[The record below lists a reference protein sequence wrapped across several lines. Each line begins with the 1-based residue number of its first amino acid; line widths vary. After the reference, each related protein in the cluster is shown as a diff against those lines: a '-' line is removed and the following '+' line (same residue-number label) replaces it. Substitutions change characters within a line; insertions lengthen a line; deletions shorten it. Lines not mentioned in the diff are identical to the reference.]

1 MEKELNQE
9 KLLRIIKI
17 RSWIEILKIILDVIY
32 NSMNISTY
40 KKVLSKYATGITVVA
55 KKNNKNLIEGITVN
69 SFVSIS
75 LKPAYISWSLDKTSS
90 SFKKFK
96 NLKFFNIY
104 ILSAK
109 QIEVSNYFSS
119 KNEVQKNSIIA
130 KNLLKNNLAELNCK
144 TIKKINIGDHL
155 FFVAKV
161 FKFNLKKEEKPLIY
175 FASKYKKLLW

>member
-1 MEKELNQE
+1 M
-9 KLLRIIKI
+9 
-17 RSWIEILKIILDVIY
+17 KIILDVIC
-32 NSMNISTY
+32 NPMNISKY
-40 KKVLSKYATGITVVA
+40 KKVLSKYATGITVVT
-55 KKNNKNLIEGITVN
+55 KKDKSNFVTGITVN

-75 LKPAYISWSLDKTSS
+75 LKPTYISWSLDKTTS
-90 SFKKFK
+90 SFKKFN

-119 KNEVQKNSIIA
+119 KNEVKKNSIIA
-130 KNLLKNNLAELNCK
+130 KNLLKYNLGELNCK

-161 FKFNLKKEEKPLIY
+161 IKFKLKKEEKPLIY
-175 FASKYKKLLW
+175 FASKYKKLS

>member
-1 MEKELNQE
+1 M
-9 KLLRIIKI
+9 
-17 RSWIEILKIILDVIY
+17 KIILDVIC
-32 NSMNISTY
+32 NPMNISKY
-40 KKVLSKYATGITVVA
+40 KKVLSKYATGITVVT
-55 KKNNKNLIEGITVN
+55 KQDKSNFVTGITVN

-75 LKPAYISWSLDKTSS
+75 LKPTYISWSLDKTTS
-90 SFKKFK
+90 SFKKFN

-119 KNEVQKNSIIA
+119 KNEVKKNSIIA
-130 KNLLKNNLAELNCK
+130 KNLLKYNLGELNCK

-161 FKFNLKKEEKPLIY
+161 IKFKLKKEEKPLIY
-175 FASKYKKLLW
+175 FASKYKKLS

>member
-1 MEKELNQE
+1 M
-9 KLLRIIKI
+9 
-17 RSWIEILKIILDVIY
+17 KIILDVIC
-32 NSMNISTY
+32 NTMNISKY

-55 KKNNKNLIEGITVN
+55 KQDKSNFVTGITVN

-75 LKPAYISWSLDKTSS
+75 LKPTYISWSLDKTTS
-90 SFKKFK
+90 SFKKFN

-119 KNEVQKNSIIA
+119 KNEVKKNSIIA
-130 KNLLKNNLAELNCK
+130 KNLLKYNLGELNCK

-161 FKFNLKKEEKPLIY
+161 IKFKLKKDQKPLIY
-175 FASKYKKLLW
+175 FASKYKKLF

>member
-1 MEKELNQE
+1 
-9 KLLRIIKI
+9 
-17 RSWIEILKIILDVIY
+17 
-32 NSMNISTY
+32 MNISTY

-90 SFKKFK
+90 SFNKFK

-119 KNEVQKNSIIA
+119 KNEIKKNSMIA

-175 FASKYKKLLW
+175 FASKYKKLL

>member
-1 MEKELNQE
+1 
-9 KLLRIIKI
+9 
-17 RSWIEILKIILDVIY
+17 
-32 NSMNISTY
+32 
-40 KKVLSKYATGITVVA
+40 
-55 KKNNKNLIEGITVN
+55 
-69 SFVSIS
+69 
-75 LKPAYISWSLDKTSS
+75 LDKTSS

-119 KNEVQKNSIIA
+119 KNEIKKNSIIA

-175 FASKYKKLLW
+175 FASKYKKLL

>member
-1 MEKELNQE
+1 MEKELSQA

-17 RSWIEILKIILDVIY
+17 RLWIEILKIILDVTY

-119 KNEVQKNSIIA
+119 KNEIKKNSIIA

-175 FASKYKKLLW
+175 FASKYKKLVW

>member
-1 MEKELNQE
+1 M
-9 KLLRIIKI
+9 
-17 RSWIEILKIILDVIY
+17 KIILDVTY

-75 LKPAYISWSLDKTSS
+75 LKPSYISWSLDKTSS

-119 KNEVQKNSIIA
+119 KNEIKKNSIIA

-175 FASKYKKLLW
+175 FASKYKKLV

>member
-1 MEKELNQE
+1 M
-9 KLLRIIKI
+9 
-17 RSWIEILKIILDVIY
+17 KIILDVIC
-32 NSMNISTY
+32 NPMNISKY

-55 KKNNKNLIEGITVN
+55 KKDKSNFVTGITVN

-75 LKPAYISWSLDKTSS
+75 LKPTYISWSLDKTTS
-90 SFKKFK
+90 SFKKFN

-119 KNEVQKNSIIA
+119 KNEVKKNSIIA
-130 KNLLKNNLAELNCK
+130 KNLLKYNLGELNCK

-161 FKFNLKKEEKPLIY
+161 IKFKLKKEEKPLIY
-175 FASKYKKLLW
+175 FASKYKKLS

>member
-1 MEKELNQE
+1 
-9 KLLRIIKI
+9 
-17 RSWIEILKIILDVIY
+17 
-32 NSMNISTY
+32 MNISKY

-55 KKNNKNLIEGITVN
+55 KQDKSNFVTGITVN

-75 LKPAYISWSLDKTSS
+75 LKPTYISWSLDKKTS
-90 SFKKFK
+90 SFKKFN

-119 KNEVQKNSIIA
+119 KNEVKKNSIIA
-130 KNLLKNNLAELNCK
+130 KNLLKYNLGELNCK

-161 FKFNLKKEEKPLIY
+161 IKFKLKKEEKPLIY
-175 FASKYKKLLW
+175 FASKYKRLSW

>member
-1 MEKELNQE
+1 M
-9 KLLRIIKI
+9 
-17 RSWIEILKIILDVIY
+17 KIILDVIY

-119 KNEVQKNSIIA
+119 KNEIKKNSIIA

-161 FKFNLKKEEKPLIY
+161 FKFNLKKEEKPLVY
-175 FASKYKKLLW
+175 FASSYKKLS

>member
-1 MEKELNQE
+1 M
-9 KLLRIIKI
+9 
-17 RSWIEILKIILDVIY
+17 KIISDVIY

-109 QIEVSNYFSS
+109 QIEVSTYFSS
-119 KNEVQKNSIIA
+119 KNEIKKNSIIA

-175 FASKYKKLLW
+175 FASKYKKLV

>member
-1 MEKELNQE
+1 M
-9 KLLRIIKI
+9 
-17 RSWIEILKIILDVIY
+17 KIILDVTY
-32 NSMNISTY
+32 NSMNISRY

-119 KNEVQKNSIIA
+119 KNEVQKNSSIA
-130 KNLLKNNLAELNCK
+130 KNLQKNNLAELNCK

-175 FASKYKKLLW
+175 FASKYKKLI